1 MGTNLASTTPDTSAS
16 VPYQVILPSI
26 TGAGVVLNMRMG
38 TKYATITQALA
49 DAGFLTDDVIETM
62 RTLFYSE
69 PGNAVNINLPPTVS
83 AVNLSGG
90 WDSIF
95 STTPYMTNLQGSLT
109 VTSGR
114 LTVQYLVIHCKK

>member
-1 MGTNLASTTPDTSAS
+1 
-16 VPYQVILPSI
+16 
-26 TGAGVVLNMRMG
+26 MRMG

-95 STTPYMTNLQGSLT
+95 STNPYMTNLQGSLT

-114 LTVQYLVIHCKK
+114 LTVQYLVIQ